1 MRDPRKK
8 RNPRTPARIPR
19 GRGVFVFVHALL
31 AFALLLSQAARL
43 SEQLV
48 VEHAICEHGALLHVG
63 GSAPAVADEGSK
75 EKGEAL
81 FASNTPPFEH
91 EHCDNAAIV
100 HRPEA
105 LAPPFVTPTVLAV
118 TLHEEPSP
126 RLFAR
131 PIALLFEA
139 PKASPPAR
147 AA

>member
-1 MRDPRKK
+1 MRDPRKR
-8 RNPRTPARIPR
+8 RNPRTPARNPR
-19 GRGVFVFVHALL
+19 GRGFFFFVHALL

-48 VEHAICEHGALLHVG
+48 VQHAICEHGALLHVG
-63 GSAPAVADEGSK
+63 EGAPSLEDAGSK

-81 FASNTPPFEH
+81 FASNAPPFEH
-91 EHCDNAAIV
+91 EHCDGVAIV
-100 HRPEA
+100 HRPEPLA
-105 LAPPFVTPTVLAV
+105 LPFSSPTLISV
-118 TLHEEPSP
+118 TLLQEPSP
-126 RLFAR
+126 LLVAR